1 MEEVIPCSKLQAVI
15 EPHSRL
21 EKGFSGRDKGF
32 LRIASG
38 FLRIELNPIKKAS
51 GN

>member
-21 EKGFSGRDKGF
+21 EKGF